1 MRVALLGLLVLPS
14 LAWGQARPAGGEVTV
29 LETVQGWTAAHFTEN
44 GQRVCYA
51 FSRPARSEGAAQTN
65 VQLLVTHR
73 PGARDQVAV
82 RVGYALPRN
91 AEMRLVIGNQ
101 ELPGYTGQDSGFLR
115 DGRAAV
121 QAMRGGREAQ
131 SRTPG
136 PNNRG
141 TVTHVFP
148 LAGFSRAHD
157 AISRACPTTPARR

>member
-1 MRVALLGLLVLPS
+1 MRSLSPTLLLLACCALVP
-14 LAWGQARPAGGEVTV
+14 ARASEVTV

-51 FSRPARSEGAAQTN
+51 FARPARSEGARNAQN

-115 DGRAAV
+115 NGSAAV
-121 QAMRGGREAQ
+121 AAMRNGREAQ

-157 AISRACPTTPARR
+157 AITRACPTTPARR